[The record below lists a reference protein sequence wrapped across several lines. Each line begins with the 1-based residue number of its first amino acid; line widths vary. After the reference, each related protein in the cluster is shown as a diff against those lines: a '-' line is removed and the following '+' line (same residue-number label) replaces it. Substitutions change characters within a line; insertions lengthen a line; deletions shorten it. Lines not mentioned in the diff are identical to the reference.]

1 MNKAVLIGVTG
12 LAAALAG
19 CGIAKGKEDA
29 GPTTERDF
37 QVGNFNQIE
46 LAGGY
51 DVNVR
56 TGPAPSVH
64 AKGGQNVLDK
74 LASAAR
80 STEGKTRAT
89 ARSGSGRRGSS
100 RTRATTCSY
109 RGRQRP

>member
-1 MNKAVLIGVTG
+1 MNKTLTIV
-12 LAAALAG
+12 AATAALLAG

-56 TGPAPSVH
+56 TGSAPSVH

-74 LASAAR
+74 LEIKVVNGVLQIAA
-80 STEGKTRAT
+80 T
-89 ARSGSGRRGSS
+89 
-100 RTRATTCSY
+100 
-109 RGRQRP
+109 